1 MITIIASLI
10 VLGIIFCIIGVI
22 VAIVKLIQGDWKLG
36 RFFLWAWLVRW
47 FHFRDFMEKENTPRF
62 TYDQIT
68 TFYNTAPQKWK
79 MWWYKDKWLDSKK
92 YCLRLRY
99 RKTDKEKDYYSDNE
113 YMYVGVKTLWDYLR
127 VIHFFN
133 RASKRK
139 AKREDDID
147 KSKKMAEILC
157 CLKTDAVNAQA
168 EAERMMNN
176 QEQELNEILHRLMES
191 ATMGGH

>member
-10 VLGIIFCIIGVI
+10 VLGIIFSIIGVI

-47 FHFRDFMEKENTPRF
+47 FRFRKFMEDKNTPRF
-62 TYDQIT
+62 TYDQIV
-68 TFYNTAPQKWK
+68 TFYNTAPRKWK
-79 MWWYKDKWLDSKK
+79 MWWEHDGWNNKK
-92 YCLRLRY
+92 NCLRLRY
-99 RKTDKEKDYYSDNE
+99 RKTDKEKNYYSSDE
-113 YMYVGVKTLWDYLR
+113 YMFVGVKTLWDYLR

-133 RASKRK
+133 TADKRRV
-139 AKREDDID
+139 KREDDID
-147 KSKKMAEILC
+147 KSKQMAEILGY
-157 CLKTDAVNAQA
+157 LKADAVNAQA